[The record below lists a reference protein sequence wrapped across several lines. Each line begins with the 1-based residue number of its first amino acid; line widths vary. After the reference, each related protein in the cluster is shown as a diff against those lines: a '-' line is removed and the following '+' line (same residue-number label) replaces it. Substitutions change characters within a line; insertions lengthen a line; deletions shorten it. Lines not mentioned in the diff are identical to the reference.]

1 MRSERDIIELIA
13 RALRDKEIA
22 REREAARLAD
32 ETEAKRV
39 FFQAARAV
47 FTHVVMPEMERFGRV
62 IAQARVRAA
71 ISDSGAFYLP
81 GQTDPNLVAK
91 FALPLNKPDPALP
104 LCVSFKAVFPA
115 GMAVYFTDVDKSQ
128 IDAKGAVDMV
138 PLEDLDAGAV
148 QDHLV
153 RVLENYLH
161 EC

>member
-1 MRSERDIIELIA
+1 M
-13 RALRDKEIA
+13 
-22 REREAARLAD
+22 
-32 ETEAKRV
+32 
-39 FFQAARAV
+39 
-47 FTHVVMPEMERFGRV
+47 
-62 IAQARVRAA
+62 
-71 ISDSGAFYLP
+71 
-81 GQTDPNLVAK
+81 
-91 FALPLNKPDPALP
+91 
-104 LCVSFKAVFPA
+104 SFKAVFPA